1 MALAPD
7 TLPAEA
13 LLHEGL
19 RSRAAAL
26 ARGGALADAGRL
38 LEAAGGADAQTLDLL
53 ARVRAQAG
61 EWLEAERLWLQVLAA
76 RPDHAGAQAGLVRLR
91 AGRTGAAWPAAGPVA
106 VVAMALLAGAAL
118 WLVSTRQAESI
129 ASLRVGLQAQH
140 GEQLAREREARAAL
154 EQRLAALA
162 QAQQQL
168 GRQLSAAAVPAGA
181 PQLGFVASGLR
192 QQVQGE
198 SLWLWFDVDLL
209 DTGARP
215 TAQGAARLRALARA
229 LARTQ
234 QRLHVEVVAFER
246 EGALPALQRS
256 RAAAQVLQ
264 ATGVLPRDAVAAWV
278 ASTDAASGWRGPGAA
293 QLGTAALVL
302 RIHRGPG
309 ASTS

>member
-1 MALAPD
+1 MASPSD
-7 TLPAEA
+7 TTPAEA

-26 ARGGALADAGRL
+26 ARSGALADAGRL

-91 AGRTGAAWPAAGPVA
+91 AGRTGAAWPAAGLAAVA
-106 VVAMALLAGAAL
+106 VALLAGAAL
-118 WLVSTRQAESI
+118 WIVSQRQAESI
-129 ASLRVGLQAQH
+129 ASLQAGLQAQH

-168 GRQLSAAAVPAGA
+168 GRQLSAAAMPAGA

-198 SLWLWFDVDLL
+198 SLWLWFDGDLL
-209 DTGARP
+209 DTTARP

-264 ATGVLPRDAVAAWV
+264 ASGVLPRDAVAAWV

-293 QLGTAALVL
+293 QLGNAALVL